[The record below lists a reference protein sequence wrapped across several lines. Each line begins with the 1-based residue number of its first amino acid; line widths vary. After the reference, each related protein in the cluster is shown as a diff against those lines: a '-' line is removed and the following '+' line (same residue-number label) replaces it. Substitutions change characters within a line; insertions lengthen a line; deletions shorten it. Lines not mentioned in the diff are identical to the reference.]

1 MIRPARPTLAEVLLA
16 DLSLT
21 HGDFFS
27 QITDA
32 RHVRKQCYLLWKMA
46 VVRREKSG
54 FNGRGV
60 ALTTASCLSPISRR
74 RWRSS
79 PALGSQTLLGSERER
94 HNSSTSRLENGPLP
108 TKARSRQ
115 RNPAAPKGRGS
126 SESACLRQPTL
137 QILLDAL
144 LCKKAGRIKVWP
156 ISRAVFATCT
166 HEIGFG
172 FFDPLTRRGFHG
184 ETCLSP

>member
-1 MIRPARPTLAEVLLA
+1 MCGDLPHHSGRSSAWLERYVRDVEVAGSNPVAPT
-16 DLSLT
+16 
-21 HGDFFS
+21 
-27 QITDA
+27 
-32 RHVRKQCYLLWKMA
+32 LLWKIA
-46 VVRREKSG
+46 VVRRGKSG

-60 ALTTASCLSPISRR
+60 ALPTASCLSPISRR

-94 HNSSTSRLENGPLP
+94 HNSSASRLENGPLP

-115 RNPAAPKGRGS
+115 PNPAAPRGRGS
-126 SESACLRQPTL
+126 SESACLPPPADPSDTSRCTAVQ
-137 QILLDAL
+137 
-144 LCKKAGRIKVWP
+144 KAGRIKVWP

-184 ETCLSP
+184 EPCLSPRSHG